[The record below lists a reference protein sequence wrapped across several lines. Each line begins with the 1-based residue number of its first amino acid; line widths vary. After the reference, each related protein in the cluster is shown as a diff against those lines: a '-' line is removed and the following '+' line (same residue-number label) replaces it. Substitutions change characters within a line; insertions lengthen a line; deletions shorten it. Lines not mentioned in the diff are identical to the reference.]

1 VSSFIPIYN
10 TDTDNFSAELMTSAQ
25 ERERVAKE
33 TAAKVNLNGE
43 PEPTPEPTGPTP
55 EEIAEIIAAAEARG
69 AQAARAEMAA
79 EKLVLQK
86 QRADMVALI
95 QQVEE
100 SRKADV
106 SETRQLIGGL
116 IMASMRRLIGEH
128 PVLREAALR
137 EAFSQAV
144 AGMVGDRDVVLWVAP
159 DQESFA
165 QELIEEREGWSV
177 RVNPEQAGGLKING
191 PRGSLDASMSS
202 ALGAMESAV
211 NIWLEERP

>member
-10 TDTDNFSAELMTSAQ
+10 TDTDNFSAELLTSAQ
-25 ERERVAKE
+25 ERERAAKE

-43 PEPTPEPTGPTP
+43 PEPSPEPTGPTP

-79 EKLVLQK
+79 EKMVLQK

-95 QQVEE
+95 HQVEE

-177 RVNPEQAGGLKING
+177 RVNPEQGGGLKING

>member
-1 VSSFIPIYN
+1 VSSFIPIYS
-10 TDTDNFSAELMTSAQ
+10 TDTDNFSAQLMTSAQ
-25 ERERVAKE
+25 ERERAAKE

-43 PEPTPEPTGPTP
+43 PEPAPQPTGPSP
-55 EEIAEIIAAAEARG
+55 EDIAEMIAAAEARG

-79 EKLVLQK
+79 EKMALQK
-86 QRADMVALI
+86 QRADMDALI
-95 QQVEE
+95 LRIEA
-100 SRKADV
+100 SRETDI
-106 SETRQLIGGL
+106 SEIRQLIGGL

-144 AGMVGDRDVVLWVAP
+144 SGMVGDRDVVLWVAP
-159 DQESFA
+159 DQESIA
-165 QELIEEREGWSV
+165 RELIEDREGWSV
-177 RVNPEQAGGLKING
+177 RVNPEQRGGLKING

-202 ALGAMESAV
+202 ALGAMEAAV